1 MKYDA
6 RKNTLAYYAEY
17 CRKNI
22 HLITPEQLLHQDM
35 QKATSPNGICIW
47 TPNLVFLAWETD
59 DKTLWIEHA
68 IGYLSDILPL
78 ASSYDSKWKVS
89 YRHRDK
95 ARTQNMHCLLER
107 L

>member
-6 RKNTLAYYAEY
+6 RKNTLTYYAEY
-17 CRKNI
+17 CRINNS
-22 HLITPEQLLHQDM
+22 LITPEDLLNQDM

-47 TPNLVFLAWETD
+47 TPNLVFFAWETD

-78 ASSYDSKWKVS
+78 TSSYNQEWKVS
-89 YRHRDK
+89 YKHRGK
-95 ARTQNMHCLLER
+95 TSTQNMHLLLGR